1 MDEAYLHP
9 LKNNKIYFTA
19 RLTETVVMSIM
30 LAGFLL
36 GISLIVAMGPQNI
49 LLIKQGIRKEGIT
62 AVILVCII
70 SDVILYVTGAFGMG
84 AVTTRYPLALTV
96 LKVVGVIYLAWFA
109 FLSLRDALFTRATE
123 KVHIIAETE
132 PTAPSGAHLP
142 QEATGDVAVKTRTT
156 APAKASATTT
166 TRTWVRPALTALA
179 LTWLNP
185 GAYLDGMVMIGG
197 YSLQY
202 GATGRWAFVAG
213 ALAASALWFV
223 AVGYGA
229 GKLSGPLSRPAV
241 WRWLNAVFGVILIA
255 LCVKLA
261 LL

>member
-1 MDEAYLHP
+1 
-9 LKNNKIYFTA
+9 
-19 RLTETVVMSIM
+19 MSIV

-62 AVILVCII
+62 AVILVCIV
-70 SDVILYVTGAFGMG
+70 SDVILYTTGAFGMG
-84 AVTTRYPLALTV
+84 AITTRYPLALDI

-109 FLSLRDALFTRATE
+109 FLSLRDALFPRSNQGVQVVEEAQ
-123 KVHIIAETE
+123 
-132 PTAPSGAHLP
+132 PTTLP
-142 QEATGDVAVKTRTT
+142 EEGTGDVALKTRTT
-156 APAKASATTT
+156 THTAQRTGTK
-166 TRTWVRPALTALA
+166 TWVRPALAALA

-197 YSLQY
+197 YSMQY
-202 GATGRWAFVAG
+202 GTTGRWAFIAG
-213 ALAASALWFV
+213 ALAASVLWFT

-229 GKLSGPLSRPAV
+229 GKLSGPLSRPIV
-241 WRWLNAVFGVILIA
+241 WRWLNAAFGIILIA